1 MTDRVTVLVLGGG
14 VGGVVAA
21 RSLRKTLPQRHR
33 VVIVDRQRDHL
44 FSPSL
49 LWLMTGRRTSR
60 QISRPLDRLAGKG
73 IKVICGEI
81 RRIDPDTRRVRVV
94 EQAYGD
100 DPLSHRLGGVATDV
114 EAEHLIVSLGVELA
128 PETIPGLAEAGH
140 NFYTLA
146 GAERLRL
153 ALADFNGGRIVVLT
167 ATPAYKCP
175 AAPYEAAMLL
185 LDHCRRRG
193 IGDTTQVDLFAAEPG
208 PMGVTGAE
216 VSAQVRQ
223 MVEDQGITYH
233 PEHQVTE
240 VDASAKT
247 ITFANGATSSFDL
260 LAYVPPH
267 KAPRVVRDAGLVDD
281 SGWVPVDR
289 HTLQTHFEAVYAI
302 GDVTGIPLKM
312 GKPLPKAGVF
322 AERQAQVVAHNIAHI
337 VTGKGEPAS
346 FDGYGECFIETG
358 GGRAGFGAG
367 DFYAEPVPQ
376 ITLHRPSRRWHLG
389 KLLFEQ
395 NWLRRRI

>member
-1 MTDRVTVLVLGGG
+1 MTDRTAVLVLGGG

-21 RSLRKTLPQRHR
+21 RTLRKELPEQHR
-33 VVIVDRQRDHL
+33 VAIVDRQRDHL
-44 FSPSL
+44 FAPSL
-49 LWLMTGRRTSR
+49 LWLMTGKRTAGG
-60 QISRPLDRLAGKG
+60 ISRPLDRLAGKG
-73 IKVICGEI
+73 IDVIRGEVG
-81 RRIDPDTRRVRVV
+81 RIEPDTRRVRVI
-94 EQAYGD
+94 EHPHGD
-100 DPLSHRLGGVATDV
+100 DPRSGRLGGVSRDLETD
-114 EAEHLIVSLGVELA
+114 HLIVTLGVDLV
-128 PETIPGLAEAGH
+128 PETIPGLAESGH

-146 GAERLRL
+146 GAESLRH
-153 ALADFNGGRIVVLT
+153 ALAGFNGGRIVVLT

-185 LDHCRRRG
+185 LDYCRRRG
-193 IGDTTQVDLFAAEPG
+193 IGDSTQVDLYAAEPG
-208 PMGVTGAE
+208 PMGVTGPD
-216 VSAQVRQ
+216 VSAQVRL
-223 MVEDQGITYH
+223 MVEDQGITFH

-247 ITFANGATSSFDL
+247 ITFANGATASFDL

-267 KAPRVVRDAGLVDD
+267 RAPQVVREAGLVDD

-289 HTLQTHFEAVYAI
+289 HTLHTRFPSVYAI

-322 AERQAQVVAHNIAHI
+322 AERQAEVVAHNIVHAI
-337 VTGKGEPAS
+337 TGKGQPAS

-358 GGRAGFGAG
+358 GGRAGYGAG

-395 NWLRRRI
+395 SWLRRRI